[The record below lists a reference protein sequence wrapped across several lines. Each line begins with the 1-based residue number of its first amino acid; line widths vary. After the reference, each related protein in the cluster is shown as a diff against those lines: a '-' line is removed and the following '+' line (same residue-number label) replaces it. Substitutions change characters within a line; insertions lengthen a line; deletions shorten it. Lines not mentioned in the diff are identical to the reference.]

1 MSAPDA
7 PAPRICPV
15 CGYANSNLSLF
26 CAECGSVLNVDTPET
41 PPSRA
46 ATSPSDSDTQQ
57 TQAFSPAS
65 SADDQRRAVASPA
78 STANSTSSFAPTS
91 DATGRWQAAAPTGSE
106 QTAFMPTAGAGA
118 AGTPDYASAA
128 LPPYSDEDESLRGF
142 FLGVLAIVL
151 ILIVAAIYTWTILP
165 NGSLRDSIQSWID
178 ALP

>member
-41 PPSRA
+41 PPSHA

-65 SADDQRRAVASPA
+65 TADDHRRAVASPE
-78 STANSTSSFAPTS
+78 STANPTSTFAPIS
-91 DATGRWQAAAPTGSE
+91 DATGRWHAPASAGSE
-106 QTAFMPTAGAGA
+106 QTAFMPSAGAGT
-118 AGTPDYASAA
+118 AGTSEYASAA
-128 LPPYSDEDESLRGF
+128 LPPYSDDDESLRGF

>member
-26 CAECGSVLNVDTPET
+26 CAECGSVLNVDTSET
-41 PPSRA
+41 PTSHA

-57 TQAFSPAS
+57 TLAFSPAS
-65 SADDQRRAVASPA
+65 GADDYRRAVAPPV
-78 STANSTSSFAPTS
+78 STANPTS
-91 DATGRWQAAAPTGSE
+91 DATGRWQAPAPAGSE
-106 QTAFMPTAGAGA
+106 QTAFMPSAGAGA
-118 AGTPDYASAA
+118 AGTPEFANAA
-128 LPPYSDEDESLRGF
+128 LPPYSDDDESLRGF